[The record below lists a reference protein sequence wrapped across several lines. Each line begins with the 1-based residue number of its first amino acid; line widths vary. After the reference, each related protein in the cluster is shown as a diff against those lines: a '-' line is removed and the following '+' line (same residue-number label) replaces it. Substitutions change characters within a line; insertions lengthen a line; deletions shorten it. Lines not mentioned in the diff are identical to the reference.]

1 MGPPNHAALLQ
12 GVQSGKP
19 DYDAIWRAYYSQLVK
34 AASRI
39 NKRIAEDAVQQA
51 WLEVLERGLLN
62 ASTTNVPALLT
73 TVAVRRA
80 IDLAR
85 KDRRLE
91 PTDTVIDEPDKL
103 AADGFT
109 RAERGIAADE
119 VLAASWDQ
127 RQIFNRNEDQVF
139 QYRYCSDHTQTET
152 GSALNLTRERI
163 SQIEADVV
171 KKLRA
176 KLRVDRDLP
185 PPTQS

>member
-19 DYDAIWRAYYSQLVK
+19 DYDAIWRAYYSELVK
-34 AASRI
+34 AASKI
-39 NKRIAEDAVQQA
+39 NQRVAEDAVQQA
-51 WLEVLERGLLN
+51 WLEVIDKELLN

-73 TVAVRRA
+73 TITVRRA

-85 KDRRLE
+85 KDQRLQ
-91 PTDTVIDEPDKL
+91 PTDTLVDEPDPTAGDSFT
-103 AADGFT
+103 AAGE
-109 RAERGIAADE
+109 AIAADE

-139 QYRYCSDHTQTET
+139 QYRFCSDHTQSET
-152 GSALNLTRERI
+152 GSALNLSRERI

-171 KKLRA
+171 KKLRS

-185 PPTQS
+185 PPTVS